1 MKQKVFEHRPR
12 VFWQKKKTIH
22 DQHHGVLAK
31 KENDSPST
39 SYRYL
44 EPGTFQ
50 SLQQTE
56 PPTQTELS
64 LLNVTS
70 SSAAAAMVRGSAAAL
85 SVLLAVLAGG

>member
-12 VFWQKKKTIH
+12 VFWQKKKTFH
-22 DQHHGVLAK
+22 PQHHGVLAK

-56 PPTQTELS
+56 PPIS